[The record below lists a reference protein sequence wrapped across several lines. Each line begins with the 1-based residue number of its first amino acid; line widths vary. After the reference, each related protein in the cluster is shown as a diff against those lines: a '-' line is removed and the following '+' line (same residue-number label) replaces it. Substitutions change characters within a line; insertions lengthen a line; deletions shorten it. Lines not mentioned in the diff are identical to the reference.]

1 MSYKKINLLVNQ
13 LVQTQP
19 VEKNNQWLKTTPNRM
34 GLFERPIPEKF
45 IGKMGAFS

>member
-19 VEKNNQWLKTTPNRM
+19 VEKKQSMVENN
-34 GLFERPIPEKF
+34 PEQNGT
-45 IGKMGAFS
+45 I